1 MKNFLKKYAG
11 YIVVAIV
18 FSVLSS
24 VITLSIVDSINTFKR
39 DIIIWTTICLFVA
52 FIIFKIVMFF
62 KKKKE

>member
-1 MKNFLKKYAG
+1 MKNFLKKYSA

-24 VITLSIVDSINTFKR
+24 VITLSIVDSINAFKR
-39 DIIIWTTICLFVA
+39 DVIIWTTICLFVT